1 MGAGMGGR
9 GGEEQR
15 RWCWE
20 AGKDGTLALHEQ
32 KEVVGEEPNS
42 VESGEL
48 AAFYSKIKA
57 QEPSKRISR
66 KLSRRFHA
74 SVIHHL

>member
-1 MGAGMGGR
+1 MGGR
-9 GGEEQR
+9 GG
-15 RWCWE
+15 
-20 AGKDGTLALHEQ
+20 GGTE
-32 KEVVGEEPNS
+32 EVVLRGWEGWQLCSPRTERGGGGELNS

-48 AAFYSKIKA
+48 AAFYSEIKA
-57 QEPSKRISR
+57 QEPIKRISR